1 MPMRTSY
8 VSAVYPHARFPERFV
23 VDLYHGLRLYTMN
36 AVMASLCQRSRAV
49 KRAVLFATRDGRFGE
64 EIVSCSLVPH
74 EQEEVAS

>member
-23 VDLYHGLRLYTMN
+23 VDLYHGLRLYTMSSL
-36 AVMASLCQRSRAV
+36 VASLCLKSREIH
-49 KRAVLFATRDGRFGE
+49 RAVLFGTRDGRFGE